1 MPFYFSGTYES
12 GVASYKHLYFNA
24 TKNTFKIWILT
35 VVSMIALYECI
46 RHLTLLT
53 LQWHLRFS
61 MLVLF
66 LSSVFAHYYSWWA
79 YVNYWNDDFYSQ
91 WNHQLFFT
99 LSELFSTT
107 LVMHLANADIPVTNR
122 KALGI
127 IGIAL
132 IHVLAGGWD
141 QFVENVV
148 RGEGYSHQVSM

>member
-1 MPFYFSGTYES
+1 
-12 GVASYKHLYFNA
+12 
-24 TKNTFKIWILT
+24 
-35 VVSMIALYECI
+35 MIALYECI

-53 LQWHLRFS
+53 LQLQLRFS

-99 LSELFSTT
+99 ISELFSTM
-107 LVMHLANADIPVTNR
+107 LVLHLAHADNPVTVH

-127 IGIAL
+127 LGIAL
-132 IHVLAGGWD
+132 IHVIAGGWD
-141 QFVENVV
+141 QFIQNVV